1 MVPTNTDSIFQIFI
15 CIRSLLYYL
24 LPNYLCK
31 SDDAATL
38 CEQSGS
44 VLGWFVADTGTNFL
58 TFISFMKLLYYFLT
72 KYLWSGSNTDTIFQ
86 IFFCFRKLLYYI
98 LRNNLSKA
106 DAAAILC
113 EQSGPGLGWF
123 GADTSPISLIFNSFM
138 KLLNYF
144 FMNYFLQNCRG
155 SNIW

>member
-1 MVPTNTDSIFQIFI
+1 
-15 CIRSLLYYL
+15 
-24 LPNYLCK
+24 
-31 SDDAATL
+31 
-38 CEQSGS
+38 
-44 VLGWFVADTGTNFL
+44 
-58 TFISFMKLLYYFLT
+58 MKLLYYFLT

-144 FMNYFLQNCRG
+144 FMNYLFKTAAAATFGEQSG
-155 SNIW
+155 SGFWRLGADTFYIILSVFSNYYTIFYDLSVQIWRSSYIM